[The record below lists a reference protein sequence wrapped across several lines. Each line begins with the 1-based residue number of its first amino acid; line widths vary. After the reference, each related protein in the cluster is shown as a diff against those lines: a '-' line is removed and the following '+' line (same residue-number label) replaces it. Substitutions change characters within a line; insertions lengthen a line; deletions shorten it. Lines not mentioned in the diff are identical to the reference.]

1 MTLEAIDP
9 RQAALLIIDMQNAF
23 CHSEGTLGIS
33 GVDVGPAQA
42 TIGPVRRLAEAF
54 DAADL
59 PVIWTQQVHLEADA
73 SRARKQLAS
82 HTSKRKQVSALSGTW
97 DAALIDEVAD
107 LATDPTFVVTK
118 HRFGAFYET
127 RLQSLL
133 DMLGVQALFIVG
145 LTANA
150 CVETTIREAY
160 LRDYDVVA
168 VTDAIAAVR
177 PQWIETAHAVW
188 SQYMGELATSD
199 EVCTWLDGATR
210 PRALRLHHLLLE
222 TNDLESMVAFYVDV
236 LGFTIR
242 RREKFRD
249 GRELV
254 VTDQSFGLVEGKRGG
269 GAGPLEHLCFSARGV
284 DGLADSAR
292 LAGHRII
299 RGPGDGPYGLTVYI
313 EDPDGNEIELFNV
326 ASR

>member
-1 MTLEAIDP
+1 L
-9 RQAALLIIDMQNAF
+9 
-23 CHSEGTLGIS
+23 
-33 GVDVGPAQA
+33 
-42 TIGPVRRLAEAF
+42 
-54 DAADL
+54 
-59 PVIWTQQVHLEADA
+59 
-73 SRARKQLAS
+73 
-82 HTSKRKQVSALSGTW
+82 
-97 DAALIDEVAD
+97 
-107 LATDPTFVVTK
+107 
-118 HRFGAFYET
+118 
-127 RLQSLL
+127 
-133 DMLGVQALFIVG
+133 
-145 LTANA
+145 
-150 CVETTIREAY
+150 
-160 LRDYDVVA
+160 
-168 VTDAIAAVR
+168 
-177 PQWIETAHAVW
+177 
-188 SQYMGELATSD
+188 GELATSD

-254 VTDQSFGLVEGKRGG
+254 VTDQSLGLVEGKRGG